1 MNNKQLQGMLFN
13 DIYNRSFV
21 AQPSGADDVIL
32 LEVAK
37 ESLCNKASETGSK
50 LGQIWCAQHGNDDSS
65 EGSKRS
71 YLNLDIVAIHREV
84 VLDQYTLLVVIG
96 QGKGKKQTMSSSQ
109 SHEIDKTY

>member
-32 LEVAK
+32 LEAAK

-50 LGQIWCAQHGNDDSS
+50 LGKIWCALRHNPNG
-65 EGSKRS
+65 
-71 YLNLDIVAIHREV
+71 
-84 VLDQYTLLVVIG
+84 VLSMVTMTLAKGAKDLVSTWTLSLYIG
-96 QGKGKKQTMSSSQ
+96 R
-109 SHEIDKTY
+109 